1 MTIFRWK
8 SAHSSRARLLC
19 SMIAFFAISIPS
31 HSQTYKVLHSFSGGV
46 DGGSPFLAAL
56 VRDSKGNLYGTTTR
70 GGAHGY
76 GTVFRL
82 DVRGNETVLHS
93 FSGGFDGAAP
103 EAGLVRDRAG
113 NLYGTTGL
121 GGSPCFEG
129 RGGCGVVFEITHSGE
144 YVILHSF
151 LGVIGGG
158 DGAVPYAKL
167 LLDAHGNL
175 YGTTVGGGINTPQ
188 CQEGAG
194 TIFELTPNQ
203 EGNWTEILLYS
214 FPCTAADG
222 MFPYGP
228 LVEGPSGT
236 LFGTSAGGG
245 TCSGAGLDD
254 CGTVFK
260 IAPGPDEWTHT
271 VVHGFAGGSDGA
283 SVRGGL
289 IRDADGNLY
298 GTTQLG
304 GAFGF
309 GTIFR
314 IDASGNK
321 TILYSFA
328 GADGANPVSGL
339 IRDKYGSLWGTTSR
353 GGNSQMGTVFK
364 LDGTGHLTV
373 LHNFGGG
380 NDGAY
385 PYGPLQRSGATL
397 FGTTTAGGVFN
408 QGTVFRLTP

>member
-1 MTIFRWK
+1 MRNCFSMPMATCMVRPLEGESTRRNARREREQFSNSRRIRKATGRK
-8 SAHSSRARLLC
+8 SFY
-19 SMIAFFAISIPS
+19 IAS
-31 HSQTYKVLHSFSGGV
+31 
-46 DGGSPFLAAL
+46 L
-56 VRDSKGNLYGTTTR
+56 VPWRM
-70 GGAHGY
+70 
-76 GTVFRL
+76 
-82 DVRGNETVLHS
+82 E
-93 FSGGFDGAAP
+93 
-103 EAGLVRDRAG
+103 
-113 NLYGTTGL
+113 
-121 GGSPCFEG
+121 CF
-129 RGGCGVVFEITHSGE
+129 
-144 YVILHSF
+144 
-151 LGVIGGG
+151 
-158 DGAVPYAKL
+158 P
-167 LLDAHGNL
+167 
-175 YGTTVGGGINTPQ
+175 
-188 CQEGAG
+188 
-194 TIFELTPNQ
+194 
-203 EGNWTEILLYS
+203 
-214 FPCTAADG
+214 
-222 MFPYGP
+222 GP
-228 LVEGPSGT
+228 LVAGPSGT

-245 TCSGAGLDD
+245 TCSGAALDD
-254 CGTVFK
+254 CGTIFK